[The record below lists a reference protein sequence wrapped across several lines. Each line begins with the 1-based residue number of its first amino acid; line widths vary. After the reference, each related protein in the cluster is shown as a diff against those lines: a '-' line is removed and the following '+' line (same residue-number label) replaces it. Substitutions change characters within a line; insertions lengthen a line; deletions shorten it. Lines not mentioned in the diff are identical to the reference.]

1 MGEKLIANGTFLFVG
16 DKFYNIIY
24 WANNMYLLPLI
35 SSQGASQSLKYE
47 KTFIM
52 FQTKNFI
59 KKIWICFAIWF
70 PRHTTVL
77 VFLLRICIWRQ
88 TSKWNF
94 SHQCTVPTMLYG
106 RVTFLEFQCPLSVVY
121 RWIKPNAFNQGK
133 FGLKSVQKFIFE
145 PSGLHS
151 TGLVAFQSGK
161 VTRACKVY
169 GICLKLLLKLRLSFS
184 QKETSHILPCWELWG
199 FKVQQGRT

>member
-1 MGEKLIANGTFLFVG
+1 MHQNFFQGQSIGYKVTSLYQFLLS
-16 DKFYNIIY
+16 KEQ
-24 WANNMYLLPLI
+24 WALENYT
-35 SSQGASQSLKYE
+35 GR
-47 KTFIM
+47 
-52 FQTKNFI
+52 KNFI
-59 KKIWICFAIWF
+59 L
-70 PRHTTVL
+70 TTSVKNGSSIRNQVL
-77 VFLLRICIWRQ
+77 
-88 TSKWNF
+88 
-94 SHQCTVPTMLYG
+94 CTVPTMLYG

>member
-1 MGEKLIANGTFLFVG
+1 MLSKCKRRRVIKTCILVTYTAYMECVLARWKMNINHHYHSLNNKTLCMLPTKQPPQNSWAVG
-16 DKFYNIIY
+16 
-24 WANNMYLLPLI
+24 P
-35 SSQGASQSLKYE
+35 
-47 KTFIM
+47 
-52 FQTKNFI
+52 
-59 KKIWICFAIWF
+59 
-70 PRHTTVL
+70 TV
-77 VFLLRICIWRQ
+77 Q
-88 TSKWNF
+88 
-94 SHQCTVPTMLYG
+94 TMLYG

-184 QKETSHILPCWELWG
+184 QKETSHILSCWELWG